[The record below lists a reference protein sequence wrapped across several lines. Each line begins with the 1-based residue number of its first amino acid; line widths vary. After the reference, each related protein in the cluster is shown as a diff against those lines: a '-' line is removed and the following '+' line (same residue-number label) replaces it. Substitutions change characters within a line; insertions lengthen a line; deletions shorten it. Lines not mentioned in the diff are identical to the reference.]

1 MADIQF
7 LKEATPNTPSAGNV
21 VLFSD
26 SGDNNR
32 LKAIHDSGVVDI
44 LSENNRYNYLVNGGM
59 DFIQRWPIALTT
71 NTQSLLNRQINL
83 DNWGLTSFVASGQA
97 GRIDNLTTPIAG
109 SNTRYYAQY
118 KQITGAGKQ
127 AITQAIE
134 YKDTAN
140 LRGKVVRFQFKLA
153 TGAWGS
159 GSIIRVGM
167 VQNNVSATADTI
179 ATFYTAQGA
188 NSTDPTLGTNLALVA
203 PTLVESSAVTQP
215 TIVNNAMQI
224 ANPGASLA
232 FTRYSA
238 TFTVPTNC
246 VNIIFVIWTDSQ
258 MSINDVWDF
267 AEAGVYLGQ
276 EINDWNPQSYEAEL
290 ARCQRYYEKTFSIDT
305 APVQNAGVHT
315 GEALCTKV
323 VAGATAGRFS
333 DQKMK
338 VTKRIPI
345 VTGNVVFYSPASA
358 AAQAW
363 DETASVVNTATTFVA
378 GSDSSFG
385 ITYTGNAST
394 VAEGLQG
401 VHWTVDQA
409 I

>member
-26 SGDNNR
+26 SGDINR
-32 LKAIHDSGVVDI
+32 LKAIHDSGAIDI
-44 LSENNRYNYLVNGGM
+44 LSENNRYNYLINGGM
-59 DFIQRWPIALTT
+59 DFIQRFPTALTT

-109 SNTRYYAQY
+109 SVSRYYAQY
-118 KQITGAGKQ
+118 KQVTGAGKQ
-127 AITQAIE
+127 SITQAIE
-134 YKDTAN
+134 YKDMAN

-179 ATFYTAQGA
+179 SAFYTAQGA

-215 TIVNNAMQI
+215 TIVNSAMQI
-224 ANPGASLA
+224 ANPGANLT

-246 VNIIFVIWTDSQ
+246 VNIIFTIWTDSQ
-258 MSINDVWDF
+258 MSINDVWNF

-276 EINDWNPQSYEAEL
+276 EINDWNPQSSEAEL
-290 ARCQRYYEKTFSIDT
+290 ARCQRYYEKTFAVDV
-305 APVQNAGVHT
+305 APVQNAAINT
-315 GEALCTKV
+315 GEAKCTKV

-345 VTGNVVFYSPASA
+345 VTGNVVFYNPA
-358 AAQAW
+358 AANAQAR
-363 DETASVVNTATTFVA
+363 DETNSADTTATTFVA
-378 GSDSSFG
+378 GSDTNFG
-385 ITYTGNAST
+385 ITFTGNAAT
-394 VAEGLQG
+394 VAEGLIG
-401 VHWTVDQA
+401 VHWSVDQA